1 MRQTKSNAR
10 QNVTKHLGARTIKIP
25 INNVKKLTGIGF
37 LPASEAPR
45 KTHMAYRKK
54 YKALI
59 LKQVPCILKYMPY
72 IFRLSKCLKNNVL
85 KRTKICRFRARFCRV
100 FSFCVASCLCKK
112 ALSCKWSAFP
122 SSEPGLALLNLVK
135 DSDSPRNVSVGML
148 HLCLVQA

>member
-59 LKQVPCILKYMPY
+59 LKQVPCIFYYMP
-72 IFRLSKCLKNNVL
+72 C
-85 KRTKICRFRARFCRV
+85 V
-100 FSFCVASCLCKK
+100 FF
-112 ALSCKWSAFP
+112 
-122 SSEPGLALLNLVK
+122 G
-135 DSDSPRNVSVGML
+135 VGMHGKIYPVSIL
-148 HLCLVQA
+148 KFAFGR

>member
-45 KTHMAYRKK
+45 KTHMAHRKK

-59 LKQVPCILKYMPY
+59 LKQVPCILKYMAC
-72 IFRLSKCLKNNVL
+72 IFRLFKYLKNNVL
-85 KRTKICRFRARFCRV
+85 KKDKNQPFPGAVLQRFFFLRCRLF
-100 FSFCVASCLCKK
+100 
-112 ALSCKWSAFP
+112 
-122 SSEPGLALLNLVK
+122 
-135 DSDSPRNVSVGML
+135 
-148 HLCLVQA
+148 VQESIIV

>member
-59 LKQVPCILKYMPY
+59 LKQVPCILKYMAC
-72 IFRLSKCLKNNVL
+72 IFRLFKCLKNNVL
-85 KRTKICRFRARFCRV
+85 KNRKNQPFSGVVLQSFFFLRCRLF
-100 FSFCVASCLCKK
+100 
-112 ALSCKWSAFP
+112 
-122 SSEPGLALLNLVK
+122 
-135 DSDSPRNVSVGML
+135 
-148 HLCLVQA
+148 VQESIIV

>member
-59 LKQVPCILKYMPY
+59 LKQVPCILKYMPC
-72 IFRLSKCLKNNVL
+72 IFRLFKCLKNNVL
-85 KRTKICRFRARFCRV
+85 KKGKNQPFSGAVWAILFRIAACIIQGFRHNRV
-100 FSFCVASCLCKK
+100 AK
-112 ALSCKWSAFP
+112 
-122 SSEPGLALLNLVK
+122 
-135 DSDSPRNVSVGML
+135 
-148 HLCLVQA
+148 Q